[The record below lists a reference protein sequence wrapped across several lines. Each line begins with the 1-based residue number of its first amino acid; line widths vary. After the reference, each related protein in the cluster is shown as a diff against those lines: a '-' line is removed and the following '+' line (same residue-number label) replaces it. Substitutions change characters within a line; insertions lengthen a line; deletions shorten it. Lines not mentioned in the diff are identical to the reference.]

1 MLSNMK
7 PKLFLAVPLLAL
19 ISVFGFS
26 FNAMQYKGVPILV
39 YHEIGAIGS
48 GDREMFIDRAVFRS
62 HMEYLKKHGY
72 TTITLRELYAHY
84 AEGAQLPQKPVVLTF
99 DDGYVGVYENAW
111 PILREFGFTG
121 VLFVTGHLGQ
131 PFYMTE
137 SQVETLLDN
146 GFELGNHT
154 RTHRSLP
161 TLNDEELKDEIVIF
175 QRELESR
182 FGVDVVSFCYPMGD
196 YDKRVVAAVRQA
208 PLYIGVTTMEGFACA
223 SQGLLTLRR
232 VPIFRFDTMA
242 SFRRKLRR

>member
-1 MLSNMK
+1 MK
-7 PKLFLAVPLLAL
+7 LKLFLAVPLLAL
-19 ISVFGFS
+19 ALVITS
-26 FNAMQYKGVPILV
+26 FINAMPYKGVPILV

-62 HMEYLKKHGY
+62 HMEHLKKHGY

-99 DDGYVGVYENAW
+99 DDGYVGVYENGW
-111 PILREFGFTG
+111 PIMRELGFTG

-131 PFYMTE
+131 PSYMTE
-137 SQVETLLDN
+137 SQVETLLAN

-196 YDKRVVAAVRQA
+196 YDERVVAAVRQA
-208 PLYIGVTTMEGFACA
+208 SLRLGVTTNKGFACT

-232 VPIFRFDTMA
+232 TPLFRFDTMA
-242 SFRRKLRR
+242 DFRRKLQHGK